1 MEADLAGV
9 RSHGKLRGRPGQVS
23 GGYGVSIEAM
33 PVWGMRFIPQRQP
46 RCTRSGV
53 VQWDEKD
60 PSVRP
65 LGRAREVGP
74 WVGVAFQECQ
84 VPVIVSITRRRLS
97 PLFYQDGQILFF
109 PPP

>member
-1 MEADLAGV
+1 
-9 RSHGKLRGRPGQVS
+9 
-23 GGYGVSIEAM
+23 
-33 PVWGMRFIPQRQP
+33 
-46 RCTRSGV
+46 

-65 LGRAREVGP
+65 LGRAREVRP

-84 VPVIVSITRRRLS
+84 VPVIVSITERRLS

-109 PPP
+109 PAPLSYLGDYCVSR